1 MAMRFDRFTEKA
13 QEALIAAQNAAK
25 QNSRPHVEAED
36 LLLALLGQPEGIPA
50 AVLSRIGV
58 NAGALRSQVE
68 QALAR
73 EPKVYGQGDLSV
85 GPGLRG
91 ALETAQGEAE
101 RLKDEYISTEHL
113 FLAIL
118 GEQRTAVAKLMKP
131 STREWFAD
139 ARNYALYANDG
150 GQYDE
155 LVKYMKLR

>member
-1 MAMRFDRFTEKA
+1 
-13 QEALIAAQNAAK
+13 EALIAAQNAAK

-85 GPGLRG
+85 GPGLRR

-113 FLAIL
+113 LL
-118 GEQRTAVAKLMKP
+118 GIAADRSTTAGRLLSQAGVE
-131 STREWFAD
+131 REKI
-139 ARNYALYANDG
+139 YAALQAVRG
-150 GQYDE
+150 GQRVTDAT
-155 LVKYMKLR
+155 